1 MLYTLNRMNPEQPTD
16 NTEQK
21 QPSEA
26 RLRANR
32 ANAKKSTGPK
42 TAEGKTRSALNA
54 TRHGILSQV
63 IHLPEEELN
72 SYHDFTEAYVASLNP
87 VGMVETQL
95 ANSCADLQF
104 RLHRLAAAEHNLFA
118 IGHDEQ
124 GELWN
129 TGHAESHAALTMAET
144 LRQAANPLAL
154 LTLYESRLN
163 RRFLQT
169 LKQLRDIQESRKQ
182 QEQKELEELHFIA
195 LNHPQL
201 VDKIEPT
208 QFGFVCSNEAWQTF
222 RIRKQFLL
230 SVSIKSGK
238 STVLKKVA

>member
-1 MLYTLNRMNPEQPTD
+1 MAKP
-16 NTEQK
+16 NTSKK
-21 QPSEA
+21 QPSAA

-42 TAEGKTRSALNA
+42 TAEGKQRSALNA

-72 SYHDFTEAYVASLNP
+72 SYHEFTETYVASLSP
-87 VGMVETQL
+87 VGAVETQL

-124 GELWN
+124 GNLWN
-129 TGHAESHAALTMAET
+129 TGQPESHAALTMAET

-169 LKQLRDIQESRKQ
+169 LKQLRDIQKDRKE
-182 QEQKELEELHFIA
+182 QEQTEFKELYAIA
-195 LNHPQL
+195 AAHPQL
-201 VDKIEPT
+201 KDKIEPT
-208 QFGFVCSNEAWQTF
+208 QFGFVCSNQDWQRYF
-222 RIRKQFLL
+222 DRRQLAAPRPIRPLINQ
-230 SVSIKSGK
+230 
-238 STVLKKVA
+238 KVA